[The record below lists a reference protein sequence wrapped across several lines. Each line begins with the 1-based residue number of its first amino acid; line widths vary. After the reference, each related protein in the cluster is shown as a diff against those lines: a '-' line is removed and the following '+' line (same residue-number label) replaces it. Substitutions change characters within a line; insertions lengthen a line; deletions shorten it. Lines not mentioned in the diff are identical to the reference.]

1 MKTYSILFAEDVPHY
16 GFAEIE
22 AEDDAAAIEA
32 AKDYDLSEVTTD
44 PEWENSVCKR
54 IVHIEG
60 PDGKTIAA
68 DIALDDCFLR
78 NGGEKDRILCDAA
91 WALLNAGRLA
101 LRELREFYLDS
112 DSQAIAEL
120 KAAIAKA
127 TGGAP

>member
-1 MKTYSILFAEDVPHY
+1 MKTYAILFAEDVPHY

-44 PEWENSVCKR
+44 PEWENSMCKR

-68 DIALDDCFLR
+68 DVALDDCFLR
-78 NGGEKDRILCDAA
+78 RGEKDRILCDAA
-91 WALLNAGRLA
+91 ADLLAAAKKVVSRWEKGDLAGA
-101 LRELREFYLDS
+101 VRELD
-112 DSQAIAEL
+112 
-120 KAAIAKA
+120 AAIAKA